1 MALRMYI
8 LVRDNVDIGHA
19 MLAVGHGVLAC
30 YLKYKDDPFMQD
42 WVQNSFR
49 KVVCKVN
56 DKEFDKAKQFNG
68 SVLMTESGLDG
79 AETALVF
86 CPRPDDQWEK
96 PFKFYKLWSET
107 PKKSDQKMISLEGAL
122 KLASIR

>member
-1 MALRMYI
+1 MASLRMYI
-8 LVRDNVDIGHA
+8 LVRESIDLGHA

-30 YLKYKDDPFMQD
+30 YRKYQDDPVMQE
-42 WVQNSFR
+42 WMNTSFR

-56 DKEFDKAKQFNG
+56 DKEFLAAKAFAK

-86 CPRPDDQWEK
+86 CPREESEYEK
-96 PFKFYKLWSET
+96 PFKFYKLYRET
-107 PKKSDQKMISLEGAL
+107 TPRPSTILYTS
-122 KLASIR
+122 ASV